1 MHHLPSR
8 LCCCSSSP
16 SLSTRRA
23 WLAGK
28 RSKKPG
34 TLARRSADQQNTAIT
49 KFLSRDT
56 LSPLRAKRVSEAIH
70 HASRRP
76 ITSGNFRT
84 TQEDGVC
91 CFLFVCI
98 VCFPVS
104 FLFRFRGV
112 FFVYFPPTEAAS
124 FPDESLSHCFIKD
137 GSYFHSLC
145 SWA

>member
-84 TQEDGVC
+84 TQKDGVC
-91 CFLFVCI
+91 WFLVLYFVS
-98 VCFPVS
+98 PVS
-104 FLFRFRGV
+104 FLFPFQGG
-112 FFVYFPPTEAAS
+112 FFVCFPPTEAAS